1 MARGFEVEIELDR
14 GEIAQDLAQ
23 ELIIPARDLG
33 EPIIGDAEGTCL
45 FPRQVL
51 EADNRDLAQ
60 AQPPRRMDAAVAG
73 EDIALLIGQDR
84 NIEPKHFD
92 AAGDLLDL
100 PVAMAPRIAGIKL
113 EPLDRDALDP
123 KFANR
128 PLLAYRHPTPPVG
141 RPTEFVP

>member
-1 MARGFEVEIELDR
+1 
-14 GEIAQDLAQ
+14 
-23 ELIIPARDLG
+23 
-33 EPIIGDAEGTCL
+33 
-45 FPRQVL
+45 QVL

-60 AQPPRRMDAAVAG
+60 AQPPCRMDAAVAG
-73 EDIALLIGQDR
+73 EDVALVISQDW
-84 NIEPKHFD
+84 NIEPKHLN

-123 KFANR
+123 KFANH
-128 PLLAYRHPTPPVG
+128 PSLAYRHPTPPVG